1 MFYDI
6 NNNKSDEIVIT
17 ATSKDQ
23 EECIIGYIGIYT
35 KDGKKVK
42 SKSVEGQ
49 NVVGIKKMKNKTNKN
64 ALAVYG
70 TGNGRGPL
78 MLLYF
83 NLES

>member
-6 NNNKSDEIVIT
+6 NNDKSEEIVIT

-23 EECIIGYIGIYT
+23 GDWIIGYIGIYI
-35 KDGKKVK
+35 KDGKKVT

-49 NVVGIKKMKNKTNKN
+49 NVLGLKKM
-64 ALAVYG
+64 VGY
-70 TGNGRGPL
+70 PL